1 MMARLEHS
9 ELLRC
14 SHIPE
19 KIRLEQSKQSKQSEY
34 TSAGH
39 VHEGISAGRSVMRYR
54 GIRGNAQKRM
64 RVA

>member
-1 MMARLEHS
+1 MARLEHS

-19 KIRLEQSKQSKQSEY
+19 KIRLEQSEY